1 MAATRKSS
9 QMWLLDKAP
18 EPDILGARLPL
29 REQVFLFFMYQHHV
43 FKKTVPDS
51 VSATSEKLKAIWGK
65 AKLTTK
71 TDANIRKNV
80 KNLFEEYQAPKKDR
94 NRITDGAELKRKI
107 WRGDLEDL
115 FDISSA
121 DVLERRES
129 WMRTKASSFR
139 REKIVPVR
147 PWPASMSPKWRK
159 KRRKRKP
166 LRSWKTASGSRRL
179 KRNAYWRRSPIRDLA
194 FPDHLLHLRKMRT
207 ATSRHRQQNY
217 PGEHQQTSY
226 P

>member
-1 MAATRKSS
+1 
-9 QMWLLDKAP
+9 MWLLDIAP
-18 EPDILGARLPL
+18 EPDILGARLPS

-80 KNLFEEYQAPKKDR
+80 KNLFEEYQALKKDR
-94 NRITDGAELKRKI
+94 NRITDGAELKQKI
-107 WRGDLEDL
+107 WKGYLEDI

-121 DVLERRES
+121 DVLERRDILDED
-129 WMRTKASSFR
+129 KSFLILQ
-139 REKIVPVR
+139 REDRSVR

-159 KRRKRKP
+159 KRRKSKP
-166 LRSWKTASGSRRL
+166 LRS
-179 KRNAYWRRSPIRDLA
+179 
-194 FPDHLLHLRKMRT
+194 
-207 ATSRHRQQNY
+207 
-217 PGEHQQTSY
+217 
-226 P
+226 